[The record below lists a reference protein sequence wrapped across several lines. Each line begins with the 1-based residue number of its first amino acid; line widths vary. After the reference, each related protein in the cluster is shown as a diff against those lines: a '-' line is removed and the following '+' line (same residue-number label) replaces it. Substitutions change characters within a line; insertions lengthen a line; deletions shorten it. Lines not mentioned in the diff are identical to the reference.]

1 MVCFVLFCFGG
12 EHFKVASGFRIAD
25 KEQGTCVATAVGARG
40 PERVGDL
47 PRVSAQGL
55 PHWHFG
61 SRPRA
66 NHRSAFYKHE
76 AVVAPELG
84 GGEATG
90 LAQGPSPQP
99 RPPLLPWK
107 QQLLQVWGRE
117 AGGSLETVSLGA
129 QGSVPPACP
138 GGLEEAGE
146 MGPRPCNGLA
156 TGLSSPAG
164 ARRPCLPSWASSAG
178 INTIKGMFSLLL
190 GFTMCR
196 ERKNKLFVPTWAI
209 GWRQNFLR
217 KARKLPSAFQKRRW
231 AEARGP
237 GTRENEGPSPG
248 LVGEAQEG
256 QGIQGTESR
265 LESGEVTL
273 HPSPALDPRDT
284 PGRLWSLAKRRLCPL
299 GEAAWCRGSRRDTSP
314 LTPLPCV

>member
-1 MVCFVLFCFGG
+1 MWPLQLAHEAQRGWATCQGSQHRGSRTGTLVPGPGPTTALHFINTRQLLLLSWVG
-12 EHFKVASGFRIAD
+12 ERPQAWPKDPAPSPAPRCCLGNSSCSKCGAGRQVAAWRRFHWEPRAPSLPPAQPAQEAWR
-25 KEQGTCVATAVGARG
+25 R
-40 PERVGDL
+40 PERW
-47 PRVSAQGL
+47 A
-55 PHWHFG
+55 H
-61 SRPRA
+61 
-66 NHRSAFYKHE
+66 
-76 AVVAPELG
+76 
-84 GGEATG
+84 
-90 LAQGPSPQP
+90 
-99 RPPLLPWK
+99 
-107 QQLLQVWGRE
+107 
-117 AGGSLETVSLGA
+117 
-129 QGSVPPACP
+129 
-138 GGLEEAGE
+138 
-146 MGPRPCNGLA
+146 GLA
-156 TGLSSPAG
+156 TGLPSPVG
-164 ARRPCLPSWASSAG
+164 ARRPRLPSWASSAG

-217 KARKLPSAFQKRRW
+217 KARKLPSAFQERRW

-237 GTRENEGPSPG
+237 GTRESEGPSPG